1 MSKRFS
7 VVQAKEVPGRDKPV
21 WLRHGIAF
29 EGEKGISIK
38 LEGLPLPNKEG
49 EVWLKLFEADDK
61 PSGSGAAA
69 NYMADNAGGGQA
81 PWGDQGAKP
90 LDAVPAAAGGLGDD
104 EIPF

>member
-29 EGEKGISIK
+29 QNDKGIIIK

-49 EVWLKLFEADDK
+49 EVWLKLFEDDGSRSQQSSRADTDL
-61 PSGSGAAA
+61 
-69 NYMADNAGGGQA
+69 GG
-81 PWGDQGAKP
+81 DS
-90 LDAVPAAAGGLGDD
+90 
-104 EIPF
+104 IPF

>member
-1 MSKRFS
+1 MKKRFS

-29 EGEKGISIK
+29 QNDKGISIK

-49 EVWLKLFEADDK
+49 EVWLKLFEDDGARQQKDAPAPAPAD
-61 PSGSGAAA
+61 GIE
-69 NYMADNAGGGQA
+69 
-81 PWGDQGAKP
+81 
-90 LDAVPAAAGGLGDD
+90 D

>member
-21 WLRHGIAF
+21 

-38 LEGLPLPNKEG
+38 LESLPLPNKDG
-49 EVWLKLFEADDK
+49 EVWLKLFVDDGNRQQQST
-61 PSGSGAAA
+61 PA
-69 NYMADNAGGGQA
+69 
-81 PWGDQGAKP
+81 AKP
-90 LDAVPAAAGGLGDD
+90 ADLDD

>member
-29 EGEKGISIK
+29 EGDKGISIK
-38 LEGLPLPNKEG
+38 LESLPLPNKDG
-49 EVWLKLFEADDK
+49 EIWLKLFEDD
-61 PSGSGAAA
+61 GSRQNPQHAA
-69 NYMADNAGGGQA
+69 
-81 PWGDQGAKP
+81 
-90 LDAVPAAAGGLGDD
+90 PAAAPADKIDD

>member
-29 EGEKGISIK
+29 QNDKGISIK

-49 EVWLKLFEADDK
+49 GVWLKLFEDDGSRSQQSSRADTDL
-61 PSGSGAAA
+61 
-69 NYMADNAGGGQA
+69 GG
-81 PWGDQGAKP
+81 DS
-90 LDAVPAAAGGLGDD
+90 
-104 EIPF
+104 IPF